1 LKNINYLIIMVL
13 AVTIAGGGCRSKSKT
28 AGLLEYG
35 LALMQEGDYESAS
48 EALMEA
54 TTVYSNS
61 VTAHYNLGLAYW
73 KLGRSDDA
81 IASLTKAVDL
91 GGDDSRPV
99 ELLAYVMLDSGNA
112 LEANKV
118 LSGIEKQTPSTLTL
132 MALASQK
139 AGSSDLARSYL
150 GKALDIDADYA
161 PALYNL
167 ALLYRDVDNNSR
179 EALAYYKHFKAV
191 APHDMHADES
201 LQAFIREDL
210 SQEDVEKVVP
220 SIGGDASIEPPLA
233 DSAVETSVDKPLEKP
248 APSSSSKEVDK
259 LLAKAA
265 SELKQDNAD
274 TALIMLKDTVRK
286 YPDSADAVWALAK
299 IYDKNLGSKKKA
311 AELYKKFAVMFPND
325 PRAAAVAKAVSR
337 SASALADSAGSVK
350 PTVKTS
356 DVYFREGLKYY
367 REKKF
372 DASISAYRK
381 ALKLNPKSVLTAYNL
396 GLSYK
401 ANGDLSNAVKAFT
414 LVLQVQPD
422 KTNALYMLGLTE
434 KERGRNDAALTHLNR
449 LLRIQ
454 PDFANAHFLLAIIYL
469 EGNRPDMTAI
479 HYEWFVDLCPTGDN
493 ADKAKAWLAKHKDG

>member
-1 LKNINYLIIMVL
+1 MVL
-13 AVTIAGGGCRSKSKT
+13 AVAIACGGCRSKSKT
-28 AGLLEYG
+28 AGLPEYG

-54 TTVYSNS
+54 TAIYSNS
-61 VTAHYNLGLAYW
+61 VTVHYNLGFAYW

-81 IASLTKAVDL
+81 IASLTRAVDL
-91 GGDDSRPV
+91 SGDDSRPA

-201 LQAFIREDL
+201 LQAFIRGDL
-210 SQEDVEKVVP
+210 SQDEVLKVVP
-220 SIGGDASIEPPLA
+220 SVGGDASIEPPMA
-233 DSAVETSVDKPLEKP
+233 DTVVETPVAKPIEKP
-248 APSSSSKEVDK
+248 VPSSSSKEVDK

-286 YPDSADAVWALAK
+286 HPDSADAVWALAK
-299 IYDKNLGSKKKA
+299 IYDKNLGNKKKA

-337 SASALADSAGSVK
+337 SASADADADAARSVK

-356 DVYFREGLKYY
+356 DRYFREGLKYY

-401 ANGDLSNAVKAFT
+401 ANGDLSNAAKAFT
-414 LVLQVQPD
+414 LVLQIQPD

-434 KERGRNDAALTHLNR
+434 KERGRNDAALRHLNR

-479 HYEWFVDLCPTGDN
+479 HYERFVNLCPTGDN
-493 ADKAKAWLAKHKDG
+493 ADKAKAWLAKHKDGEN